1 MSRIVF
7 AWELGANYGYIS
19 QFLPFARELKARG
32 HEVVMVVREL
42 HHAGRMLADSNIP
55 VMQAPLWLP
64 TVQGLPE
71 PPLSYAEILLR
82 YGYHDASSLSG
93 VVSAWRAM
101 LMLFRADVVIASHAP
116 TALLAARSMGLAAA
130 PLGTGFSIPPHLNP
144 TPNLRYWNSVPY
156 ERLTGSDEMVLK
168 TANAV
173 LAACGV
179 APMQAVWE
187 LFAAQETFLC
197 TLPELDHYP
206 HRGGATYWGAVYD
219 TEMGQEVAWPDID
232 TTNPASGNADASQE
246 AKRILVYME
255 PHHRDFITLV
265 EIIAAQG
272 HLALICAPGIADNV
286 RQKHSSA
293 KIRIFNQ
300 PIKFAGLLADCDLT
314 ICHGGHG
321 TTAGMLQA
329 GIPLLMFPNH
339 LEQFLLAARVKS
351 LGAGESVDLESSPPD
366 LSLKLLELLKTVDFR
381 NNAQKFAAKYQSYT
395 RQQQLA
401 QITAR
406 IEELA
411 AEK

>member
-64 TVQGLPE
+64 IVQGLPE
-71 PPLSYAEILLR
+71 PPLNYAEVLLR
-82 YGYHDASSLSG
+82 FGYHEASSLSG

-101 LMLFRADVVIASHAP
+101 LMLFRADVLIASHAP
-116 TALLAARSMGLAAA
+116 TALLSARSMGLPAA
-130 PLGTGFSIPPHLNP
+130 PLGTGFSIPPRLNP
-144 TPNLRYWNSVPY
+144 TPNLRYWSNVPY

-168 TANAV
+168 TMNAV
-173 LAACGV
+173 LAACSV
-179 APMQAVWE
+179 APMQAVSE
-187 LFAAQETFLC
+187 LFAVEESFLC

-206 HRGGATYWGAVYD
+206 QRGGATYWGAVYD
-219 TEMGQEVAWPDID
+219 TEMGQEVSWPE
-232 TTNPASGNADASQE
+232 PGGNKQG
-246 AKRILVYME
+246 KCVLVYME
-255 PHHRDFITLV
+255 PHHRDFISLL
-265 EIIAAQG
+265 EIIAQQG
-272 HLALICAPGIADNV
+272 HLALVCAPGIADNL
-286 RQKHSSA
+286 RQKHNSEN
-293 KIRIFNQ
+293 IRIFNQ

-339 LEQFLLAARVKS
+339 LEQYLLATRVKG
-351 LGAGESVDLESSPPD
+351 LGAGESVDLESPPPD
-366 LSLKLLELLKTVDFR
+366 LSALLRQVLETADYR
-381 NNAQKFAAKYQSYT
+381 NNAQQYAAKYQHYT
-395 RQQQLA
+395 REQQLA

-411 AEK
+411 AAK